1 MTMRQPERL
10 YSASEAARAL
20 RCSEW
25 WLKEQARRRRIP
37 FLMLGGS
44 YRFTDSHLAE
54 ILATFEVRPAVS
66 HAPQWSPRGRRPAV
80 APEPSASRR
89 TPSRPAAS
97 TEGAAHR
104 RSAAGCVRRG
114 IPKWVTPRS
123 AATTG
128 AVDTRSRQASTELL
142 AIPTA

>member
-10 YSASEAARAL
+10 HSASEAARAL

-54 ILATFEVRPAVS
+54 ILATFEVRPVGS
-66 HAPQWSPRGRRPAV
+66 HAPHVESKGQASCRRPRTVGVQTNALRPRPPRRAQRIAE
-80 APEPSASRR
+80 AP
-89 TPSRPAAS
+89 PAA
-97 TEGAAHR
+97 
-104 RSAAGCVRRG
+104 
-114 IPKWVTPRS
+114 
-123 AATTG
+123 
-128 AVDTRSRQASTELL
+128 
-142 AIPTA
+142 